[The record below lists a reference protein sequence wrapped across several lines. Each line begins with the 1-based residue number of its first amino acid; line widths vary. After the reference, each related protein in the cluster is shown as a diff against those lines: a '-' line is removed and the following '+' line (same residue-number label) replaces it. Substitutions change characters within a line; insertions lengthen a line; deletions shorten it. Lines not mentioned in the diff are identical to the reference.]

1 MKDSKIYKIMS
12 IYCNEKDVIT
22 MRNLTG
28 LMLDIS
34 TIQAER
40 VEKNLS
46 SMDNKVWL
54 LFSWDIEIMKPVRK
68 DDEVEITTIPTHMKR
83 FYAYRNFYVKKDGE
97 ILIRAKASFIL
108 FDREKLR
115 ASIID
120 KEVLDAYG
128 ISSEIYQGRDYKKVN
143 DYENSKEISIRR
155 ADFDKNYHVNNGV
168 YFDYI
173 KEIPGFDEEKVSYIK
188 MIYKNQIKDE
198 EKVKLI
204 YKTGDFKV
212 DFKIESKN
220 EHAFGVVEYV

>member
-22 MRNLTG
+22 VRNLTG

-46 SMDNKVWL
+46 SMDKKAWL
-54 LFSWDIEIMKPVRK
+54 LFSWDIEIIKPIRK
-68 DDEVEITTIPTHMKR
+68 DDEVEITTIPTHMRR

-97 ILIRAKASFIL
+97 TLIRAKASFIL
-108 FDREKLR
+108 FYKEKLR

-120 KEVLDAYG
+120 KEVSDVYG
-128 ISSEIYQGRDYKKVN
+128 ISPEVYQGRDYKKVN
-143 DYENSKEISIRR
+143 NYENLKEISIRR

-173 KEIPGFDEEKVSYIK
+173 KDIPGFDEEKVSYIK

-204 YKTGDFKV
+204 YITGDFKV

>member
-54 LFSWDIEIMKPVRK
+54 LFFWDIEIIKPVRK
-68 DDEVEITTIPTHMKR
+68 DYEVEITTIPTHMKR
-83 FYAYRNFYVKKDGE
+83 FYAYRNFYVKKDGKT
-97 ILIRAKASFIL
+97 LIRAKASFIL
-108 FDREKLR
+108 FDKEKLR

-120 KEVLDAYG
+120 KEVSDAYG
-128 ISSEIYQGRDYKKVN
+128 ISSEIYQGRDYEKANNFEK
-143 DYENSKEISIRR
+143 SKEISIRR

-173 KEIPGFDEEKVSYIK
+173 KDISGFDEEKVSYIK

-198 EKVKLI
+198 EKVKLN

-220 EHAFGVVEYV
+220 EHAFGVVKYV